1 MVMSQV
7 REEQGGFTLIEL
19 LVVIGIIGV
28 LAAIA
33 LPAFLGQT
41 NGASDAKAK
50 TEISTAARAI
60 ESFWAEHDT
69 YAATVPDL
77 VAFDQTLDEAINL
90 SITGDTTSFVITAES
105 KRGATYQL
113 ARDTLGGLQH
123 TCAPAGTGGCSDS
136 GGW

>member
-1 MVMSQV
+1 MRRV
-7 REEQGGFTLIEL
+7 RTDQEGFTLIEL
-19 LVVIGIIGV
+19 LVVIGIIGI
-28 LAAIA
+28 LAAIS

-50 TEISTAARAI
+50 TEISTAAKAI
-60 ESFWAEHDT
+60 ESFWAERDT
-69 YAATVPDL
+69 YAATVADL

-90 SITGDTTSFVITAES
+90 AITGTATTYVITTES

-113 ARDTLGGLQH
+113 EKTALTGVTRS
-123 TCAPAGTGGCSDS
+123 CAPAGTGGCSDS